1 MKNKFLTTDL
11 QSKISDLFKEYVASY
26 DSYGLSLNQ
35 RAVNDYEHIDG
46 FIPFFKERLVFNT
59 ELLYGDF
66 YKLREETRKEFS
78 LDEYNEKEVNEDGDL
93 ENEPY
98 ITVMLS
104 VALYDTKILS
114 NKDKIVIDLWVDT
127 SSCFDNN
134 VEVEAKQ
141 YSYTT
146 SIKKFDF
153 EKVKEEVEKL
163 LKQWF

>member
-1 MKNKFLTTDL
+1 
-11 QSKISDLFKEYVASY
+11 
-26 DSYGLSLNQ
+26 
-35 RAVNDYEHIDG
+35 
-46 FIPFFKERLVFNT
+46 
-59 ELLYGDF
+59 
-66 YKLREETRKEFS
+66 
-78 LDEYNEKEVNEDGDL
+78 
-93 ENEPY
+93 
-98 ITVMLS
+98 MLS

-127 SSCFDNN
+127 SSCFDSN